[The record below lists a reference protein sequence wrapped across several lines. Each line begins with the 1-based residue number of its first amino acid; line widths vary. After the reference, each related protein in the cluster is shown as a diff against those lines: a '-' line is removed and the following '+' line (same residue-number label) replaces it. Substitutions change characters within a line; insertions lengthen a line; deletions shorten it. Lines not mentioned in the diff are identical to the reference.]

1 MRAPRPE
8 ATRYMV
14 AGSCGRVAR
23 WNRRRWRGGGGG
35 WSNQELRKEMATGRE
50 TSGRQRIELSHTREV
65 CVHIERE
72 RPCMCG
78 RPIYFGPTNVA
89 NIGPNLLVSVGPAGH
104 HITREPPRRAR
115 GPCTPRWGEAITG
128 AACWLHRLRCRWR
141 GEGWATACGR
151 TVAVRLAR
159 RLMPIA
165 ARSTMRRAI
174 ASQPRAGAEQV
185 SCLVDCRLGI
195 S

>member
-23 WNRRRWRGGGGG
+23 WNRRRRRGGGGG
-35 WSNQELRKEMATGRE
+35 WSNQELRKETATGRE
-50 TSGRQRIELSHTREV
+50 TSGRQRIELSHTRERCV
-65 CVHIERE
+65 CISSER
-72 RPCMCG
+72 G
-78 RPIYFGPTNVA
+78 RACATGPFGPTNVA
-89 NIGPNLLVSVGPAGH
+89 HIGPNLLVSVGPAGH
-104 HITREPPRRAR
+104 HITREPRRRAR
-115 GPCTPRWGEAITG
+115 GPCTPTWGEAITG
-128 AACWLHRLRCRWR
+128 SACWLHRLRCRWR

-165 ARSTMRRAI
+165 ARSTVRRAI